1 MSSLFFT
8 TTKYFPT
15 MKNLLFLFSLITFTS
30 IIYAQNST
38 IEPSNP
44 EKPAKEL
51 HIDSEEWHQIHF
63 DKPIKKI
70 EEIFYDKAKT
80 PIEGEISRDR
90 KSIILKNYSKR
101 GRVKIRLVY
110 EDAGDVVET
119 ISKSPC
125 FIDPVIPM

>member
-1 MSSLFFT
+1 
-8 TTKYFPT
+8 
-15 MKNLLFLFSLITFTS
+15 MKNLLFLFSLIAFTS
-30 IIYAQNST
+30 IVFAQTPVNEPANS
-38 IEPSNP
+38 
-44 EKPAKEL
+44 EKPAKEQ

-70 EEIFYDKAKT
+70 EEIFYDKEKT

-110 EDAGDVVET
+110 EEAGDVIET

-125 FIDPVIPM
+125 FIDPVIPI